1 MDFSFT
7 PEQDAFKEKV
17 LNFAKEELHTPDLKD
32 RDETCSLSRDLWKK
46 IAGFGILG
54 LPFEREYG
62 GQEQDIITTVLAME
76 ALGYG
81 CRDNGL
87 LFSMNGQMWTVQ
99 IPIAQ
104 FGTDEQKD
112 KYLKG
117 LIAGDL
123 IGAHG
128 ITEVEAGSDV
138 MSLGTKAT
146 RDGDHYV
153 LNGAKVF
160 CTNGPVADV
169 FVIFATVDKSA
180 GSLGLTGF
188 VVERDTPGLVISENR
203 KKMGLRTSPMA
214 WLTLEDCRVPVSARI
229 GKEGQ
234 GGRIFNNSMEWE
246 RSSILANLVGAME
259 RQLEECVSHANKR
272 TQFRKPIGKFQSVSN
287 RIVDM
292 KLRHE
297 TSKLLLYKVAWLK
310 KTKGS
315 CPMEAAL
322 AKLYLSE
329 AWVSSCQNSVVLHG
343 GYGYMQDQEVERD
356 FRDAVGGLLYSGTS
370 DIQRTIAARA
380 LGL

>member
-17 LNFAKEELHTPDLKD
+17 LEFARTELDAGDLRE
-32 RDETCSLSRDLWKK
+32 RDETCTLSRDLWKK

-54 LPFEREYG
+54 LPFDRAYG

-99 IPIAQ
+99 MPIAQ
-104 FGTDEQKD
+104 FGTPEQKE
-112 KYLKG
+112 KYLTG

-128 ITEVEAGSDV
+128 ITEAEAGSDV
-138 MSLGTKAT
+138 MSLGTSAV

-188 VVERDTPGLVISENR
+188 VVDRDTPGLIISENR

-259 RQLEECVSHANKR
+259 RQLEDCIEHANKR

-343 GYGYMQDQEVERD
+343 GYGYMQDREVERD

>member
-1 MDFSFT
+1 
-7 PEQDAFKEKV
+7 
-17 LNFAKEELHTPDLKD
+17 
-32 RDETCSLSRDLWKK
+32 
-46 IAGFGILG
+46 
-54 LPFEREYG
+54 
-62 GQEQDIITTVLAME
+62 
-76 ALGYG
+76 
-81 CRDNGL
+81 
-87 LFSMNGQMWTVQ
+87 MNGQMWTVQ

-112 KYLKG
+112 KYLRG
-117 LIAGDL
+117 LIKGEL

-128 ITEVEAGSDV
+128 ITEAEAGSDV
-138 MSLGTKAT
+138 MALGTTAT
-146 RDGDHYV
+146 RDGDDYV

-188 VVERDTPGLVISENR
+188 VVERDTPGLIVSENR

-214 WLTLEDCRVPVSARI
+214 WLTLEDCRVPASARI

-259 RQLEECVSHANKR
+259 HQVEDCIRHANKR

-297 TSKLLLYKVAWLK
+297 TSRLLLYKVAWLK

-315 CPMEAAL
+315 AAMEAAL

-329 AWVSSCQNSVVLHG
+329 AWVESCQNSVVIHG
-343 GYGYMQDQEVERD
+343 GYGYMADREVERD
-356 FRDAVGGLLYSGTS
+356 FRDAVGSLLYSGTS

>member
-1 MDFSFT
+1 MDFSFS
-7 PEQDAFKEKV
+7 PEQDAFKDKV
-17 LNFAKEELHTPDLKD
+17 TKFAQAELNEGDLKH
-32 RDETCSLSRDLWKK
+32 RDAACILSRDLWKK
-46 IAGFGILG
+46 IADFGILG
-54 LPFEREYG
+54 LPFARDDG
-62 GQEQDIITTVLAME
+62 GSEQDIITTVLAME

-99 IPIAQ
+99 MPIAQ
-104 FGTDEQKD
+104 FGTDEQKR
-112 KYLKG
+112 KYLRG
-117 LIAGDL
+117 LIKGEL

-128 ITEVEAGSDV
+128 ITEAEAGSDV
-138 MSLGTKAT
+138 MALGTTAT
-146 RDGDHYV
+146 RDGDDYV

-188 VVERDTPGLVISENR
+188 VVERDTPGLIVSENR

-214 WLTLEDCRVPVSARI
+214 WLTLEDCRVPATARI

-246 RSSILANLVGAME
+246 RASILANLVGAME
-259 RQLEECVSHANKR
+259 HQVEECIRHANKR

-297 TSKLLLYKVAWLK
+297 TSRLLLYKVAWLK

-315 CPMEAAL
+315 AAMEAAL

-329 AWVSSCQNSVVLHG
+329 AWVASCQNSVVIHG
-343 GYGYMQDQEVERD
+343 GYGYMADHEVERD
-356 FRDAVGGLLYSGTS
+356 FRDAVGSLLYSGTS

>member
-1 MDFSFT
+1 MDFSFS
-7 PEQDAFKEKV
+7 PEQNAFKDKV
-17 LNFAKEELHTPDLKD
+17 TGFAQAELNEGDLKQ
-32 RDETCSLSRDLWKK
+32 RDADCVLSRDLWKK
-46 IAGFGILG
+46 IADFGILG
-54 LPFEREYG
+54 LPFDKEYG
-62 GQEQDIITTVLAME
+62 GSEQDIITTVLAME

-99 IPIAQ
+99 MPIAQ
-104 FGTDEQKD
+104 FGTDAQKD
-112 KYLKG
+112 KYLRG
-117 LIAGDL
+117 LIKGEL

-128 ITEVEAGSDV
+128 ITEAEAGSDV
-138 MSLGTKAT
+138 MALGTTAT
-146 RDGDHYV
+146 RDGDDYV

-188 VVERDTPGLVISENR
+188 VVERDTPGLIVSENR

-214 WLTLEDCRVPVSARI
+214 WLTLEDCRVPVTARI

-246 RSSILANLVGAME
+246 RASILANLVGAME
-259 RQLEECVSHANKR
+259 HQVEECIRHANKR

-297 TSKLLLYKVAWLK
+297 TSRLLLYKVAWLK

-315 CPMEAAL
+315 AAMEAAL

-329 AWVSSCQNSVVLHG
+329 AWVESCQNSVVIHG
-343 GYGYMQDQEVERD
+343 GYGYMADREVERD
-356 FRDAVGGLLYSGTS
+356 FRDAMGSLLYSGTS

>member
-7 PEQDAFKEKV
+7 PEQEAFKEKV
-17 LNFAKEELHTPDLKD
+17 VRFAKDELNEGDLKQ
-32 RDETCSLSRDLWKK
+32 RDAECILSRDLWRK

-54 LPFEREYG
+54 LPFEKAYG
-62 GQEQDIITTVLAME
+62 GAEQDIITTVLAME

-99 IPIAQ
+99 MPIAQ
-104 FGTDEQKD
+104 FGTPEQKD
-112 KYLKG
+112 KYLRG

-128 ITEVEAGSDV
+128 ITEAEAGSDV
-138 MSLGTKAT
+138 MSLGTTAT

-188 VVERDTPGLVISENR
+188 IVDRDTPGLTISPNR
-203 KKMGLRTSPMA
+203 RKMGLRTSPMA
-214 WLTLEDCRVPVSARI
+214 WLTLEDCRVPVTARI

-259 RQLEECVSHANKR
+259 HQVEQCVAHANKR

-297 TSKLLLYKVAWLK
+297 TSRLLLYKVAWLK

-329 AWVSSCQNSVVLHG
+329 AWVASCQNSVVIHG
-343 GYGYMQDQEVERD
+343 GYGYMADYEVERD
-356 FRDAVGGLLYSGTS
+356 FRDAVGSLLYSGTS